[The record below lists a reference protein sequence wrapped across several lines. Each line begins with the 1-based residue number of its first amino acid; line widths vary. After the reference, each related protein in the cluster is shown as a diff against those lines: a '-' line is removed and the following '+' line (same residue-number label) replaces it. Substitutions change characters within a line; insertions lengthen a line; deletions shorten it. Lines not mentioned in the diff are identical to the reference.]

1 MIIVRLRLK
10 LTLMVL
16 LPQFLV
22 ILNSQEIKTLFVMQ
36 MLLLI
41 AMAKLSL
48 AKALVVEVISLDQK
62 MMAFITA
69 L

>member
-1 MIIVRLRLK
+1 
-10 LTLMVL
+10 MVL
-16 LPQFLV
+16 LPQSLV
-22 ILNSQEIKTLFVMQ
+22 ILNSQEIKILFVMQ

-41 AMAKLSL
+41 KMVKSSL
-48 AKALVVEVISLDQK
+48 VKALVAEVISLDQK